1 MPPNIARIKDTCF
14 HGEVYEPAEDSF
26 LLVDALAAEW
36 DTTFR
41 TRPPR
46 VAVEVGCGTGYVI
59 ASAALLASASG
70 IVPGDAV
77 PGDGGDGEI
86 DRVQNAAAAAAAAF
100 AYYATD
106 INPDALA
113 TTRATLR
120 NHGIAD
126 ERVELTR
133 GDLLGPLRERLRGKI
148 DLLLFNPPYVLT
160 PSEEVRAGGIAAAWA
175 GGKDGREVVDRLL
188 PDVAD
193 VLSPDGG
200 TMLMI
205 LLEQNKPREVM
216 AVLERAGLRCDV
228 VRSASADEERLHVLR
243 AVKGGDR

>member
-1 MPPNIARIKDTCF
+1 MHDWIGLPSSSVRRRAGARVMPPNIARIKDTCF
-14 HGEVYEPAEDSF
+14 HGEVYEPAEVRSRVYPRIIPRPPPPPVVAFDDPAIILPPSRARADIHPPHPPAVALCPLQDSF

-86 DRVQNAAAAAAAAF
+86 DRVQNAAAAAAAF

-160 PSEEVRAGGIAAAWA
+160 PSEEVRACV
-175 GGKDGREVVDRLL
+175 E
-188 PDVAD
+188 P
-193 VLSPDGG
+193 
-200 TMLMI
+200 
-205 LLEQNKPREVM
+205 
-216 AVLERAGLRCDV
+216 
-228 VRSASADEERLHVLR
+228 
-243 AVKGGDR
+243 

>member
-1 MPPNIARIKDTCF
+1 MCVAASILESFPARPPLPSSLSTIPRFLPSALARACR
-14 HGEVYEPAEDSF
+14 HPHPLLPPAVALCPSQDSF

-106 INPDALA
+106 INQDALA

-160 PSEEVRAGGIAAAWA
+160 PSEEVRA
-175 GGKDGREVVDRLL
+175 RVE
-188 PDVAD
+188 P
-193 VLSPDGG
+193 
-200 TMLMI
+200 
-205 LLEQNKPREVM
+205 
-216 AVLERAGLRCDV
+216 
-228 VRSASADEERLHVLR
+228 
-243 AVKGGDR
+243 